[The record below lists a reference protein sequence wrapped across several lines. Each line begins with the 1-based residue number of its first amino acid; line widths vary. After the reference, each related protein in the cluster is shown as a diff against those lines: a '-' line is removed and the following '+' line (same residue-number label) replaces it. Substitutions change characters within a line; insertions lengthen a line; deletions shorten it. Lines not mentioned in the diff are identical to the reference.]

1 MLGGLYTIREGCKPG
16 EEGCKPGEEGCIP
29 GERAVH

>member
-16 EEGCKPGEEGCIP
+16 EEGCKPGEEGYIP